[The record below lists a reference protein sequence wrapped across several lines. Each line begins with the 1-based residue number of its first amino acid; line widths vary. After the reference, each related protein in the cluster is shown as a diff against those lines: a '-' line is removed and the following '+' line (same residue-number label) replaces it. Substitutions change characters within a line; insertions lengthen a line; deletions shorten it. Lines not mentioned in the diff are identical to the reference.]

1 MEESYPVEIAVEAY
15 DRKGLLRD
23 VTAVVSNEAV
33 NIVALDSGT
42 DAQGH
47 LVHMRLT
54 VEVRDIQQLSRVLGL
69 LSQLPNVSDCR
80 RLG

>member
-1 MEESYPVEIAVEAY
+1 MEAY

-33 NIVALDSGT
+33 NIVALDSST
-42 DAQGH
+42 ERRSH

-54 VEVRDIQQLSRVLGL
+54 VEVRDIEQLSRVLGRL
-69 LSQLPNVSDCR
+69 AQLPNVSDCR